1 MWLAQF
7 LTASEHFKQLV
18 LIEKM
23 CVVLSLVYPEK
34 ELAFS
39 KHTLLTPSL
48 PQKVTYHHTF
58 TRDDLA
64 SQPVNV

>member
-7 LTASEHFKQLV
+7 LTASEHFKQQELS
-18 LIEKM
+18 EKM
-23 CVVLSLVYPEK
+23 CVVSNSLVYPEK

-39 KHTLLTPSL
+39 KHTFLTPSL

-58 TRDDLA
+58 TKEIT
-64 SQPVNV
+64 

>member
-1 MWLAQF
+1 MAGTIPYSKWTLQA
-7 LTASEHFKQLV
+7 ACAEWEDVRSSN
-18 LIEKM
+18 
-23 CVVLSLVYPEK
+23 SLVYPEK